1 MLLEIK
7 KWFTERLPLGGM
19 IDAMF
24 DEKIPGGASFFY
36 SLGSGT
42 LFVFALQVLTG
53 IWQLFYYVPTI
64 DHAYASVSYIR
75 INVSYGW
82 LINGIHYWGANIMA
96 VLVALHIIR
105 VFVWGAYKKPREL
118 TWLIGVLL
126 LLLVAGL
133 IFTGAALPW
142 DERGYWATEVGT
154 SIAGTVPLI
163 GGFMQKFL
171 IGGESMGQ
179 LTLSR
184 FFAFHAVIVPILSI
198 TFIIF
203 HLVAFR
209 KHGSVGPWKE
219 SRRIK
224 TGDFWPD
231 QVGID
236 LIVSGFI
243 FVLIVWLSAYYP
255 PPFTGPADPSDTA
268 FEPKPE
274 WNFLFLYQLLKFLK
288 GPLEVIGS
296 VGIPTIIIILF
307 VIVPFIDRKASFNP
321 MKRPGMM
328 IGGFLFVSFVLTF
341 TIIGYYSKPP
351 GNSQSTITTSTDS
364 TNMVQTSPV
373 SYTLSPTAQAGKAAF
388 NTNGCVA
395 CHMIGGEGGKIGPD
409 LTSEYG
415 NNRSKQWLIDQ
426 LINSKK
432 HYPNSVMPLY
442 STLTQQQL
450 DNLVAYLNTP
460 HQLSAS
466 KDSIVVPIVVRNKM
480 NTDSIKGIEKEETR
494 MKLEK
499 LGLPG
504 EAASIIGNVS
514 VGQKL
519 FETNCV
525 SCHGQVGIGGIPNFG
540 SRFGVVPALNPVSEV
555 LFSKSPKQFAENI
568 DRFIQHGSIPSGSNP
583 SLRMFA
589 YGDSYTLTQPEIANI
604 EAYILDLNNVNRA
617 QIKAPDSAFT
627 FFYVVFSVYLAI
639 ILLAIIFWI
648 RTQKSDN
655 KAQIQL

>member
-1 MLLEIK
+1 MIHKFKE
-7 KWFTERLPLGGM
+7 WFNERLPLGGLM
-19 IDAMF
+19 DAVF
-24 DEKIPGGASFFY
+24 KEKIPGGASFFY
-36 SLGSGT
+36 TLGSAT

-64 DHAYASVSYIR
+64 DHAYASVSYLR
-75 INVSYGW
+75 INVPYGW
-82 LINGIHYWGANIMA
+82 LINGIHYWGANVMA
-96 VLVALHIIR
+96 ILVALHIIR
-105 VFVWGAYKKPREL
+105 VFIWGAYKKPREL

-163 GGFMQKFL
+163 GSFMQKFL
-171 IGGESMGQ
+171 VGGESMGQ

-184 FFAFHAVIVPILSI
+184 FFAFHAVIVPVIAI
-198 TFIIF
+198 IFIIF

-219 SRRIK
+219 SKRIK

-231 QVGID
+231 QVAID

-288 GPLEVIGS
+288 GPLEVLGS
-296 VGIPTIIIILF
+296 VGIPTVIIILF
-307 VIVPFIDRKASFNP
+307 VIVPFIDRKASYNP
-321 MKRPGMM
+321 VNRPGMM
-328 IGGFLFVSFVLTF
+328 IGGFIFVGFVLTF
-341 TIIGYYSKPP
+341 TIIGYNSKPP
-351 GNSQSTITTSTDS
+351 GSSESAGTTISTSTN
-364 TNMVQTSPV
+364 TVQTSLV
-373 SYTLSPTAQAGKAAF
+373 SSSLSPEAQAGKIVF
-388 NTNGCVA
+388 NNKGCNA
-395 CHMIGGEGGKIGPD
+395 CHTISGVGGKIGPN
-409 LTSEYG
+409 LTNEIG
-415 NNRSKQWLIDQ
+415 NNRSMQWLIDQ
-426 LINSKK
+426 LKHSKT
-432 HYPNSVMPLY
+432 HYPTSVMPEY
-442 STLTQQQL
+442 SKLTQKQL
-450 DNLVAYLNTP
+450 DDLIAYLNTP
-460 HQLSAS
+460 HQLSAQ
-466 KDSIVVPIVVRNKM
+466 KDSTIGSTAVRNTL
-480 NTDSIKGIEKEETR
+480 NADSIKGIEIEETR
-494 MKLEK
+494 MKLAK
-499 LGLPG
+499 LGTTG
-504 EAASIIGNVS
+504 EAASIIGNVG
-514 VGQKL
+514 VGKKL

-525 SCHGQVGIGGIPNFG
+525 SCHGQGGIGGIPNFG
-540 SRFGVVPALNPVSEV
+540 SRSGKVPALNPVNEV
-555 LFSKSPKQFAENI
+555 LYSKSPKQFAENI
-568 DRFIQHGSIPSGSNP
+568 DKFIQHGSVPAGSS

-627 FFYVVFSVYLAI
+627 FFYVVFFVYLTI
-639 ILLAIIFWI
+639 ILLTIIFWI
-648 RTQKSDN
+648 RTKRSDN
-655 KAQIQL
+655 QV

>member
-1 MLLEIK
+1 MKLKIT
-7 KWFTERLPLGGM
+7 KWFTERFPFVEM
-19 IDAMF
+19 TDTVF

-36 SLGSGT
+36 SLGSAT

-53 IWQLFYYVPTI
+53 IWQLFYYVPSI

-75 INVSYGW
+75 INVPYGW

-133 IFTGAALPW
+133 IFTGAALSW

-154 SIAGTVPLI
+154 SIAGTVPFI
-163 GGFMQKFL
+163 GSFLQKFL
-171 IGGESMGQ
+171 MGGESMGQ

-184 FFAFHAVIVPILSI
+184 FFAFHTVIVPVLSI
-198 TFIIF
+198 IFIFF

-219 SRRIK
+219 SKRTK

-231 QVGID
+231 QVAID
-236 LIVSGFI
+236 LIISGLV
-243 FVLIVWLSAYYP
+243 FVLMVWLSAYYP

-288 GPLEVIGS
+288 GPLEVLGS

-307 VIVPFIDRKASFNP
+307 VIVPFIDRKASYNP
-321 MKRPGMM
+321 MKRRGMM
-328 IGGFLFVSFVLTF
+328 IGGFLFVGFVLTF
-341 TIIGYYSKPP
+341 TITGFYSKPP
-351 GNSQSTITTSTDS
+351 GSLQSASTTSTDS
-364 TNMVQTSPV
+364 TNRVQTSVV
-373 SYTLSPTAQAGKAAF
+373 SSTLSPEAQAGKVVF

-395 CHMIGGEGGKIGPD
+395 CHSISGVGGKIGPD
-409 LTSEYG
+409 LTNEIG
-415 NNRSKQWLIDQ
+415 NNRSMQWLIDQ
-426 LINSKK
+426 LTDSKK
-432 HYPNSVMPLY
+432 HFPNSIMPAY
-442 STLTQQQL
+442 STLTQKQL
-450 DNLVAYLNTP
+450 DDLIAYLNAP
-460 HQLSAS
+460 HPLIAQ
-466 KDSIVVPIVVRNKM
+466 KDSTLVPAVVINNLNV
-480 NTDSIKGIEKEETR
+480 DSIKAIEKEDTQ
-494 MKLEK
+494 MKLAK
-499 LGLPG
+499 LDSPG
-504 EAASIIGNVS
+504 EAASIIGNVG
-514 VGQKL
+514 VGKKL

-525 SCHGQVGIGGIPNFG
+525 SCHGQGGIGGIPNFG
-540 SRFGVVPALNPVSEV
+540 SRFGMVPGLNPVSEV

-568 DRFIQHGSIPSGSNP
+568 DKFIQHGSVPAGPNP
-583 SLRMFA
+583 SLTMFA
-589 YGDSYTLTQPEIANI
+589 YGDTYTLTQPEIANV

-617 QIKAPDSAFT
+617 QIKAPGSAGT
-627 FFYVVFSVYLAI
+627 FFYVVFFVYLAI
-639 ILLAIIFWI
+639 ILLVITFWV
-648 RTQKSDN
+648 RTKRHSSE
-655 KAQIQL
+655 A